1 MWIQLCSTPGNFL
14 KITFFPEHRGSFN
27 DGMRC
32 SNFIPNREKDHDQDF
47 HRNRTS
53 WSQQCFEMFSLGKQW
68 MEYKMKNYPDNNK
81 AKIPQLQGKRSSF
94 YKTILATRTIW

>member
-1 MWIQLCSTPGNFL
+1 
-14 KITFFPEHRGSFN
+14 
-27 DGMRC
+27 
-32 SNFIPNREKDHDQDF
+32 
-47 HRNRTS
+47 
-53 WSQQCFEMFSLGKQW
+53 